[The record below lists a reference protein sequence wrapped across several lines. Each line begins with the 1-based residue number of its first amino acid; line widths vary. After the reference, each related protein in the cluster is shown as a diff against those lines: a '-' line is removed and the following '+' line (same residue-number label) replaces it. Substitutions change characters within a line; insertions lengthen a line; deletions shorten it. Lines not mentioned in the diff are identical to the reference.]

1 MKKNSVKKIISLALA
16 IMLLLPVLSG
26 CNKNNSSDIR
36 ITEIV
41 TSNSQSYK
49 HPTLGSPDW
58 IELYNPSSERQE
70 LSGYMLV
77 NTSKGMSYTFPEGA
91 GIDPGAYIIVCC
103 SKDAVG
109 DANDLVA
116 PFNLSASGCSLSLV
130 NKAGR
135 HIQDI
140 NVPELQTDHSYAM
153 KSNGGFGI
161 SSSPTPGAANSDSD
175 IGEAEKPTA
184 APSGNQPVSD
194 VLVISEVMRGD
205 TGFIEVHNIS
215 SGSINL
221 SKIGRAHV

>member
-77 NTSKGMSYTFPEGA
+77 NTSKGTSYTFPEGA
-91 GIDPGAYIIVCC
+91 GIDPGAYIIVC
-103 SKDAVG
+103 
-109 DANDLVA
+109 
-116 PFNLSASGCSLSLV
+116 
-130 NKAGR
+130 
-135 HIQDI
+135 
-140 NVPELQTDHSYAM
+140 Y
-153 KSNGGFGI
+153 
-161 SSSPTPGAANSDSD
+161 
-175 IGEAEKPTA
+175 
-184 APSGNQPVSD
+184 
-194 VLVISEVMRGD
+194 
-205 TGFIEVHNIS
+205 
-215 SGSINL
+215 
-221 SKIGRAHV
+221 